1 MATDTNGRRWPCGAS
16 ILRVPTSRSRKA
28 EMMMSHVAGWRR
40 LSQAL
45 CAIAI
50 AVSSGVPLAAQGP
63 ADTDGDGVADT
74 LDCNP
79 ADPRVASAHTYYFD
93 RDGDLSGNANDAAVI
108 CSAVPFAGTT
118 LWSGDPDDG
127 DATQRAAVV
136 PRGERRLGLDL
147 NDTSADGRWRP
158 DLARELGADVATLH
172 LLWSQVET
180 APGQFNGPQAALLD
194 AVAGAYV
201 QHGLSI
207 NLTLSPLSQT
217 YLTVPADI
225 AGALQAGTMTFSSPA
240 FIARFNAFADFVR
253 NRLSAVD
260 IQALQI
266 GHEIDR
272 FFEINPGTQFW
283 SQYGEFFVAARAH
296 VQSQWGGQLSVGMT
310 STAGGLVTA
319 PVSLLMS
326 ALNGAADHVS
336 ATYVPRLPGFEM
348 PAATDVRG
356 DVQRVIATAYP
367 KKLMFQAVGATSTTV
382 SRSSAARQAQFYEAF
397 FAVWDEYA
405 PAVPFAAIAR
415 LFDWS
420 DARSTSEAQAPHLS
434 GGAPAA
440 AFVKSLGLR
449 NYATGQAKAAYDTVR
464 ILAVERGFWRA
475 QLPAIRSTFVG
486 FTPAQYDRPGTG
498 IEPAVLQT
506 LMQRIGSNADL
517 MLLQFDNGVPW
528 PEALADSGAGP
539 LPYSANVRDTWEAF
553 RASRP
558 PGTRLAVA
566 LNPLG
571 VPRRDLAP
579 YWGIG
584 EDFVLNDQLEPVGTG
599 VIRDFHDRLL
609 PPDWRDRSWDDPAVK
624 TAFTSYAKRA
634 ISFFRPDYLLIGIE
648 ANLALEPDA
657 AAYARFLDLQRHVY
671 EALKADPATAGV
683 PIIVSFAAEHMM
695 VDRLG
700 THYLIDGESDAA
712 GLRQQ
717 HLDALAASAPY
728 LDMIGF
734 STYPLKTLFGTSR
747 PPASMFDHLMEA
759 ARTVTAKPVA
769 ITETGYPVRAF
780 TVKNQVFSG
789 SPEKQAQFY
798 QLLFA
803 DAEKY
808 DFEFVTSF
816 TPYDMTPYMDL
827 LRSLAAQTPPAVT
840 PSLVEFYKYFE
851 YMGLF
856 EPDGAMRPAG
866 TWLAE
871 YLAQPLQRE
880 EAWITPVSVSSPS
893 GNITASIAVAADGHL
908 YYTVDRAGQRII
920 DPSPLGQIVDGANLG
935 ESIVAIELSAPAD
948 VDETYPTRGVHR
960 TARSH
965 YRGTTL
971 TLRRATAIDRVV
983 KLQFRAFDDGV
994 AYRYEVPGEGTRTI
1008 GGEVSAWTLPES
1020 SRLWHQVNTENYE
1033 ANYRGTELG
1042 FFDDDIGGPV
1052 TAELPDGGY
1061 VVLTEAAL
1069 TNYSGMTYDADL
1081 GSQTLRGEFL
1091 DSPSWT
1097 VPAGSVSPWRVVL
1110 SAATLNDLVN
1120 SDIVS
1125 NLNAAP
1131 DPALFPDGTYTSWIK
1146 PGRAVWSWWSSRP
1159 SGYSFDVQRQFVDL
1173 AHQLR
1178 AEYQVIDV
1186 GWEEGFP
1193 ASGQDAF
1200 QRLSA
1205 LTAYARAQWRDVGV
1219 WVWKYWYELEDPA
1232 ARNEFFARAA
1242 AAGAVGVKIDNV
1254 YGIQSDSFT
1263 SVAMQEAILRDAA
1276 AHRLMINF
1284 HGVGKST
1291 GLQRTYPNEMTR
1303 EGFMGLELNGLAWDQ
1318 GLFVTPE
1325 HNAAAPFVR
1334 LVVGPGDYT
1343 PVTLDPRKIGDTT
1356 FAHQLATAGVFT
1368 SPVQHW
1374 ADHPEVLL
1382 QQPIAARLLRMI
1394 PVEWEETVVLPPSR
1408 IGALAMFARKSAGRW
1423 YIFAI
1428 NGDSTNGRS
1437 LPSVSLDFLGPGRW
1451 TATTIS
1457 DGTPATLVE
1466 TSLDNLTA
1474 ASTLNMSMAAGGGFV
1489 AVIAPAPDIA
1499 RPVRQGFS
1507 SIPPMFTAEGW
1518 QRGYTMLRD
1527 HADLVSHS
1535 LQEGVPWPEALLSSD
1550 PDTYSD
1556 HLRMHWQL
1564 MRSANEAVIPATP
1577 RYLMLN
1583 PIETISYARLAPYL
1597 GERDY
1602 MPLPAPWDTY
1612 DFNHPNVKQAFTNF
1626 AIAAIDYFQPS
1637 YVAIGIE
1644 ANILLAKRP
1653 DKWAAYKEL
1662 NAHVYQAL
1670 KQRYPSLLVFT
1681 TVQYEQMLGFFE
1693 ESENL
1698 AAQLRAIYPHVL
1710 EGEVLSLLDHSDL
1723 FALSSYPFMVQNNPL
1738 VGADSRLDRDYYD
1751 RAALLARFAGKR
1763 LAFEQT
1769 GYISRDL
1776 FAATRNVTLPGSEEM
1791 QRAYVEHLLTA
1802 SHIHDTE
1809 FVVNFVAIDYG
1820 TNYGDNPATSTW
1832 AYTGL
1837 QREDGTFKPALAVW
1851 DAFRSAPPA
1860 SSVLSQQPQSS
1871 IPGAATLPSFDGFAA
1886 AIQTL
1891 DGQSTLPSPGAPG
1904 GAPSPELFVRW
1915 QQFASFFPSFDP
1927 PAAEDPT
1934 APWGFAE
1941 PYRGAAQATLA
1952 RRDAFLPYLQP
1963 LFERFQVTGQFALRR
1978 LSGDGDPPLFM
1989 VGDWVLLAPVIVE
2002 GAASRE
2008 VQLPAG
2014 ASWIDWHTGQV
2025 FAGSQTIVVD
2035 TPIDRIPLFI
2045 RQEIA
2050 P

>member
-1 MATDTNGRRWPCGAS
+1 
-16 ILRVPTSRSRKA
+16 
-28 EMMMSHVAGWRR
+28 MSHVAGWRR
-40 LSQAL
+40 LLRVA
-45 CAIAI
+45 CAIALV
-50 AVSSGVPLAAQGP
+50 ASSSMSVAAQG
-63 ADTDGDGVADT
+63 AVDTDGDGVADV

-79 ADPRVASAHTYYFD
+79 ADPRVASTHTYYFD
-93 RDGDLSGNANDAAVI
+93 RDGDLSGNANDTAVL
-108 CSAVPFAGTT
+108 CSAVPFAGST
-118 LWSGDPDDG
+118 LWSGDPDDN
-127 DATQRAAVV
+127 DAMRRSAVV
-136 PRGERRLGLDL
+136 AKGVRRLGLDF
-147 NDTSADGRWRP
+147 NDTAGEGRWRP

-194 AVAGAYV
+194 VVAGAYV
-201 QHGLSI
+201 QHGLAI
-207 NLTLSPLSQT
+207 NLTLSPVSQT
-217 YLTVPADI
+217 YLAVPADL
-225 AGALQAGTMTFSSPA
+225 ASALQAGTITFNSPA
-240 FIARFNAFADFVR
+240 FIARFNAFTDFVR
-253 NRLSAVD
+253 NRLASVD

-272 FFEINPGTQFW
+272 YYEINPTTQFW
-283 SQYGEFFVAARAH
+283 SQYAAFFVAARAH
-296 VQSQWGGQLSVGMT
+296 AQAQWGAQLSVAVT
-310 STAGGLVTA
+310 STSGGLVTP
-319 PVSLLMS
+319 PVSTLMS
-326 ALNGAADHVS
+326 VLNGVGDHVS
-336 ATYVPRLPGFEM
+336 VTYVPRLAGFEQ
-348 PAATDVRG
+348 PAATSVRAE
-356 DVQRVIATAYP
+356 VQGLIAKVYP
-367 KKLMFQAVGATSTTV
+367 KKLMFQAVGATSATV
-382 SRSSAARQAQFYEAF
+382 SRSSVARQAQFYEAF

-405 PAVPFAAIAR
+405 PVVPFAAIAR

-420 DARSTSEAQAPHLS
+420 DARSMGEAQAPHVA
-434 GGAPAA
+434 GGAAA
-440 AFVKSLGLR
+440 ASFVKSLGLR
-449 NYATGQAKAAYDTVR
+449 EYATGQAKAGYDTVR
-464 ILAVERGFWRA
+464 MLAVERGFWRA
-475 QLPAIRSTFVG
+475 QMPATRSTFVG
-486 FTPAQYDRPGTG
+486 FTPALYDRPGTG
-498 IEPAVLQT
+498 IDPAVLQT
-506 LMQRIGSNADL
+506 LMQRIGSNGDL

-528 PEALADSGAGP
+528 TEALSDSGVGP
-539 LPYSANVRDTWEAF
+539 LPYSANVRETWEAF

-558 PGTRLAVA
+558 AGTRLAVA
-566 LNPLG
+566 LNPIG
-571 VPRRDLAP
+571 VPRRHLAP
-579 YWGIG
+579 YWGVG
-584 EDFVLNDQLEPVGTG
+584 EDFILNDQLEPIGTG
-599 VIRDFHDRLL
+599 VVRDFHDRLL
-609 PPDWRDRSWDDPAVK
+609 PPDWRNRSWDDPSVK
-624 TAFTSYAKRA
+624 TAFTNYAKRA
-634 ISFFRPDYLLIGIE
+634 ISFFNPDYLVIGIE
-648 ANLALEPDA
+648 ANLALEPDP
-657 AAYARFLDLQRHVY
+657 AAYARFLVLQRHVY
-671 EALKADPATAGV
+671 EALKADPATADV
-683 PIIVSFAAEHMM
+683 PIVVSFAAEHLM

-700 THYLIDGESDAA
+700 THYLIDGESNAA

-728 LDMIGF
+728 LDLIGF
-734 STYPLKTLFGTSR
+734 STYPLKTLFNTSR
-747 PPASMFDHLMEA
+747 PAASMFDHLME
-759 ARTVTAKPVA
+759 VTRSVTDKPVA

-780 TVKNQVFSG
+780 TVKNQVFNG

-851 YMGLF
+851 FMGLF
-856 EPDGAMRPAG
+856 ELGGAARPAG
-866 TWLAE
+866 TWLAG
-871 YLAQPLQRE
+871 YLAQPFERE
-880 EAWITPVSVSSPS
+880 ADWVTPVSVASPS
-893 GNITASIAVAADGHL
+893 GNIIASIGVGADGHL
-908 YYTVDRAGQRII
+908 YYTVERAGQRVIE
-920 DPSPLGQIVDGANLG
+920 PSPLGQIVDGVNLG
-935 ESIVAIELSAPAD
+935 ESVVGIELSMPTP

-965 YRGTTL
+965 YLGTTL
-971 TLRRATAIDRVV
+971 TLRRAAAVDRVV
-983 KLQFRAFDDGV
+983 NLHFRAFDDGV
-994 AYRYEVPGEGTRTI
+994 AYRYEVPGESPRTV
-1008 GGEVSAWTLPES
+1008 GGEVSAWVLPAS

-1042 FFDDDIGGPV
+1042 LFDDDIGGPV
-1052 TAELPDGGY
+1052 TAELAGGGY

-1091 DSPSWT
+1091 DSTSWS
-1097 VPAGSVSPWRVVL
+1097 VPAGSTSPWRVVL
-1110 SAATLNDLVN
+1110 TTATLNELVN

-1131 DPALFPDGTYTSWIK
+1131 DPVLFPEGTYTSWIK

-1159 SGYSFDVQRQFVDL
+1159 SGFSFDVQTQFVDF

-1193 ASGQDAF
+1193 VAGQDAF

-1205 LTAYARAQWRDVGV
+1205 LSAYARVQWRDVGL
-1219 WVWKYWYELEDPA
+1219 WVWKYWYELDDPA
-1232 ARNEFFARAA
+1232 ARNAFFARAA
-1242 AAGAVGVKIDNV
+1242 QAGAVGVKIDNV
-1254 YGIQSDSFT
+1254 YGYQSDSF
-1263 SVAMQEAILRDAA
+1263 SNIVLQEAILRDAA

-1284 HGVGKST
+1284 HGAGKST
-1291 GLQRTYPNEMTR
+1291 GLQRTFPNEMTR

-1325 HNAAAPFVR
+1325 HNATAPFVR
-1334 LVVGPGDYT
+1334 LIAGPGDYT
-1343 PVTLDPRKIGDTT
+1343 PVTLDPRKIGTTT

-1382 QQPIAARLLRMI
+1382 EQPIAVRLLRMI
-1394 PVEWEETVVLPPSR
+1394 PVEWEETVVLPPSQ
-1408 IGALAMFARKSAGRW
+1408 IGTLAMFARKAAGRW
-1423 YIFAI
+1423 YVFAI
-1428 NGDSTNGRS
+1428 NGDAVNGRN

-1457 DGTPATLVE
+1457 DGAQTTLVE
-1466 TSLDNLTA
+1466 GTLQNLTA
-1474 ASTLNMSMAAGGGFV
+1474 ASTLDIAMLGGGGFV
-1489 AVIAPAPDIA
+1489 AVISPAPDVA
-1499 RPVRQGFS
+1499 KPVRQGFS
-1507 SIPPMFTAEGW
+1507 SIPPMFTFEGW

-1550 PDTYSD
+1550 PATYSD
-1556 HLRMHWQL
+1556 HLRTHWNL
-1564 MRSANEAVIPATP
+1564 MRSANEAVIPTTP

-1626 AIAAIDYFQPS
+1626 AIAAIDYFQPT

-1653 DKWAAYKEL
+1653 DKWNAFKEL
-1662 NAHVYQAL
+1662 NEHVYRAL
-1670 KQRYPSLLVFT
+1670 KQRYPSLVVFT
-1681 TVQYEQMLGFFE
+1681 TVQYEQMLGRFE
-1693 ESENL
+1693 ESKDL
-1698 AAQLRAIYPHVL
+1698 ATLLRDIYPQVL
-1710 EGEVLSLLDHSDL
+1710 EGEVLSLLQHSDL
-1723 FALSSYPFMVQNNPL
+1723 FALSSYPFMVQNNIM
-1738 VGADSRLDRDYYD
+1738 VGANSRLDPDYYD

-1776 FAATRNVTLPGSEEM
+1776 VSVAQNVTLPGSEES

-1802 SHIHDTE
+1802 AHIHDTE

-1837 QREDGTFKPALAVW
+1837 QREDGTVKPALAVW

-1860 SSVLSQQPQSS
+1860 SSVLSQSEP
-1871 IPGAATLPSFDGFAA
+1871 IAAGVDAAPSFDGLTSAVRA
-1886 AIQTL
+1886 L
-1891 DGQSTLPSPGAPG
+1891 DGDGALAPLGAPG
-1904 GAPSPELFVRW
+1904 LAPSPELFIRW
-1915 QQFASFFPSFDP
+1915 QQFASFFPAFEAP
-1927 PAAEDPT
+1927 PSGDPT
-1934 APWGFAE
+1934 APWGFGE
-1941 PYRGAAQATLA
+1941 PYRGAALSTLA
-1952 RRDAFLPYLQP
+1952 RRDLFLPYLQP
-1963 LFERFQVTGQFALRR
+1963 LFDAFQATGHFALRQ
-1978 LSGDGDPPLFM
+1978 LSAPDEPPVFM
-1989 VGDWVLLAPVIVE
+1989 VGDWVMLAPVIVD
-2002 GAASRE
+2002 GAATRE

-2014 ASWIDWHTGQV
+2014 ASWIDWHTGQL
-2025 FAGSQTIVVD
+2025 FAGGQTVVVD
-2035 TPIDRIPLFI
+2035 TPIDRIPVFI
-2045 RQEIA
+2045 KQEI
-2050 P
+2050 PQ